1 MNRSRSMSPKRSRSA
16 SPKASR
22 GRSPASRQVA
32 GSSKV
37 AYKPVSPKASGRG
50 SSPKRAASPAPRKTQ
65 LDKVFEGKK
74 YEQTI
79 QWILIIAVF
88 AIYITCLVL
97 YLTNYTAVRDAVETH
112 FDFTSSF
119 IYKPWFVILFLT
131 LAMLGMLYVIRHVKS
146 FILPVLVLFVT
157 VLVFFTLMF
166 VFVYNKTPSNKSAT
180 AQIMAV
186 IAFIALALFT
196 LMIIPYSSRPLFSLV
211 CLIPTYLLVVVGI
224 YMGGVLNRTWI
235 A

>member
-16 SPKASR
+16 SPKRSVR
-22 GRSPASRQVA
+22 GSSPASRQVA

-37 AYKPVSPKASGRG
+37 AYKSVSPKASGRG
-50 SSPKRAASPAPRKTQ
+50 SSPKRVVSPTRKTQ
-65 LDKVFEGKK
+65 LDKMFEGKK

-97 YLTNYTAVRDAVETH
+97 YLTNYTAVRDAVQAH

-146 FILPVLVLFVT
+146 FILPVLVLFVI
-157 VLVFFTLMF
+157 VLVFFTLTF
-166 VFVYNKTPSNKSAT
+166 VFVYNKTPTNKSAT

>member
-1 MNRSRSMSPKRSRSA
+1 MNRSRSMSPKRSA
-16 SPKASR
+16 SPKSS
-22 GRSPASRQVA
+22 GRAA
-32 GSSKV
+32 
-37 AYKPVSPKASGRG
+37 SPKSSGRAA
-50 SSPKRAASPAPRKTQ
+50 SPKSSGRAASPAPIRKTQ

-74 YEQTI
+74 YEQII
-79 QWILIIAVF
+79 QWVLIIAVF
-88 AIYITCLVL
+88 AVYIVCLVL

-131 LAMLGMLYVIRHVKS
+131 LSMLGMLYVIRHVQS

-157 VLVFFTLMF
+157 ILVFFTLSF
-166 VFVYNKTPSNKSAT
+166 VFVYNKTPTQKSAT

-186 IAFIALALFT
+186 IGFIALVIFT
-196 LMIIPYSSRPLFSLV
+196 LMIIPFSKKPLFSLV

>member
-16 SPKASR
+16 SPKRSVR
-22 GRSPASRQVA
+22 GSSPASRQVA

-37 AYKPVSPKASGRG
+37 AYKSVSPKSSGRG
-50 SSPKRAASPAPRKTQ
+50 SSPAPVRKTQ

-74 YEQTI
+74 YEQYI

-88 AIYITCLVL
+88 AVYITCLVL
-97 YLTNYTAVRDAVETH
+97 YLTNYTEVRDAVETH

-131 LAMLGMLYVIRHVKS
+131 LSMLGMLYVIRHVKS
-146 FILPVLVLFVT
+146 FILPVLALFV
-157 VLVFFTLMF
+157 VILVFFTLTF
-166 VFVYNKTPSNKSAT
+166 VFVYNKTPTQQSAT

-196 LMIIPYSSRPLFSLV
+196 LMIIPYSSKPFFSLV